1 MFPPSARRLGPR
13 CLTSNHDRSLSAIPC
28 NAKAAAVLALREAGD
43 RPDVAEAVAIGGL
56 LGGQRLLA
64 QIVRQM
70 RQKLLPDHLVRGAH
84 DAGHIFGAIEPDPM
98 RREGALKRD
107 EMLGVGIDER
117 AVEIEEKG

>member
-1 MFPPSARRLGPR
+1 LARG
-13 CLTSNHDRSLSAIPC
+13 
-28 NAKAAAVLALREAGD
+28 ALVTTAREPASVGEVEQRGDAGD

-70 RQKLLPDHLVRGAH
+70 RQKFLPDHLVRGAH
-84 DAGHIFGAIEPDPM
+84 DAGDIFGAIEPDPM
-98 RREGALKRD
+98 RREGTLKGD